1 MSAAVKWMNMP
12 NRKKLVWRKKSSN
25 DLRDPAKGE
34 ELEKSILSDAT
45 MLSSAGANS

>member
-1 MSAAVKWMNMP
+1 MNEYAEQKETCM
-12 NRKKLVWRKKSSN
+12 KEKKSSN